1 MTLLHIRADR
11 PIGHR
16 TGVFPGAVRPALI
29 VSGRMGEWVT
39 MTQPRLAHQTEYGRM
54 YARSLDGVPEVPSI
68 TTVIGQ
74 QAADLSGWAGHM
86 AATAVIE
93 DPRLP
98 QVIGSRP
105 QLKSVARQASS
116 AAERYRDEAAARG
129 DRVHDYAEQAGLRA
143 LGRPHRMAETRA
155 VLAEHGEA
163 AYADRFDE
171 WWDLYDVR
179 PLATELTVWN
189 STVGYAGTLDLVAS
203 IGGRTCIIDY
213 KTKGTTRDGRV
224 KSLDDKVVMQLVA
237 GLRAEE
243 SLVDPA
249 TGTWEPWRYGD
260 APVLLGVA
268 LGQTEVVA
276 HQANPQVLP
285 DHWRKF
291 WALRQVWGYSQVAD
305 SAGRALRP
313 IGPPPPVTSG
323 SDPAPAPAPETG
335 PTKVGA

>member
-1 MTLLHIRADR
+1 M
-11 PIGHR
+11 
-16 TGVFPGAVRPALI
+16 
-29 VSGRMGEWVT
+29 T
-39 MTQPRLAHQTEYGRM
+39 MTQPQLAHQTEYGRM
-54 YARSLDGVPEVPSI
+54 YARSLDGLPEVPSI

-74 QAADLSGWAGHM
+74 QSADLSGWVGHM

-98 QVIGSRP
+98 QVVGSRP

-116 AAERYRDEAAARG
+116 AAERYRDDAAARG
-129 DRVHDYAEQAGLRA
+129 DRVHDYAEQVGLRA
-143 LGRPHRMAETRA
+143 LGRPHRMAEARA
-155 VLAEHGEA
+155 VLAEHREA

-189 STVGYAGTLDLVAS
+189 ASVGYAGTLDLVAT

-224 KSLDDKVVMQLVA
+224 KSLDAKVVMQLVA

-291 WALRQVWGYSQVAD
+291 WALRQVWGYSQAAD
-305 SAGRALRP
+305 SAGPALRP
-313 IGPPPPVTSG
+313 IGPPPPEAAAATPAETSAEAAASG
-323 SDPAPAPAPETG
+323 AGA
-335 PTKVGA
+335 TKVGA